1 MTVTHPAE
9 AYGGPHVDLYAADMV
24 KRVLLGIQEFRTALK
39 ARVDAAEADGE
50 HTVLMKRGKP
60 IGVYVPMD
68 WYRRAAAAVEEPTE
82 F

>member
-1 MTVTHPAE
+1 MAIAQAPPM
-9 AYGGPHVDLYAADMV
+9 YGEPHDALYAAEMV

-39 ARVDAAEADGE
+39 ARVDAAEATGE

-60 IGVYVPMD
+60 VGVYVPIS
-68 WYRRAAAAVEEPTE
+68 WYRTAAAAVEEPTE

>member
-1 MTVTHPAE
+1 MTTTHAPPM
-9 AYGGPHVDLYAADMV
+9 YGEPHADLYAADMV

-39 ARVDAAEADGE
+39 SRVDAAEATGE

-60 IGVYVPMD
+60 IGVYVPID